1 MRAIRSALKSCRPSP
16 LLYRGRSRVLLRPLM
31 VVALPPVNQNY
42 DALLL
47 DAGGTLLQLATPI
60 EDTYASIGRKYGIT
74 VTPCKIKQ
82 GFQRAFAPPWPKRLW
97 YQGDGRDFWKAVVSE
112 ATGCPSIDYFEEV
125 YQKRPFKSCILK
137 YFLRNLQRLLLLD
150 LLRRNHQ
157 RCFPSLHLQELLPLD

>member
-125 YQKRPFKSCILK
+125 YQVYLRQATAHLLWWQKYHLLK
-137 YFLRNLQRLLLLD
+137 CQSG
-150 LLRRNHQ
+150 H
-157 RCFPSLHLQELLPLD
+157 